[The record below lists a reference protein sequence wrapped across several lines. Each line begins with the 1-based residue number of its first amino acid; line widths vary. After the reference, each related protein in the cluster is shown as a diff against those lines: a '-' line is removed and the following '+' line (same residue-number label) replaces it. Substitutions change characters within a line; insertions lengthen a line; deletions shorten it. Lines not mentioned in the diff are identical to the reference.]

1 MRANTRPEVISI
13 AVIVFVITI
22 AVAAAI
28 IADVESKKEIYYSEE
43 ELQVLYQEY
52 GITENDV
59 KFARGE
65 LPAYMNET
73 ILESGKRIIVTED
86 GVPPENM
93 VEGKDYDLILSEQE
107 MRDASKNARLAYI
120 EEYGVDPANPKLDS
134 VNGYLLPKQEVDRLV
149 WMNYIEIGE

>member
-1 MRANTRPEVISI
+1 MRASTRPEVISI
-13 AVIVFVITI
+13 AVIVFVITT

-28 IADVESKKEIYYSEE
+28 IADVEPKNEFHYSDE

-65 LPAYMNET
+65 LPAYLNET
-73 ILESGKRIIVTED
+73 ILESGKRIIVTEN

-93 VEGKDYDLILSEQE
+93 VEGKDYDLILSEEE
-107 MRDASKNARLAYI
+107 MMNISENARLAYI